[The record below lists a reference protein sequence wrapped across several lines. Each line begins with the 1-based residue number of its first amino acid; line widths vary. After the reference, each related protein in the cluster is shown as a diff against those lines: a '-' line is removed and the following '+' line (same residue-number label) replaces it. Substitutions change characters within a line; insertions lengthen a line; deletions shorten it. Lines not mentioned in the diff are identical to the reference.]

1 MSPTQIN
8 YQNKD
13 NLIGALIIAGYDE
26 EKKGQVFGCPIGGTL
41 SNEKW
46 AVDGSGST
54 FIWGYCDAAYR
65 QAISEMPVSQVACPV
80 HKDKEKREA
89 GCMPACAAPQ
99 RCFSALRSLG
109 RPCVSIS
116 SHWPQ
121 RRDNFTR
128 AEAEA
133 FVEEGVALAMS
144 SDCSSGGCIRLVTVN
159 SEGAHHKYINGSQA
173 PKFQDEL
180 NVPGPATGGMIL
192 GTVTRTWSPAPLP
205 FTWSGKVGLA
215 HVNTLKHLP
224 CFAAGQPYTGC
235 IHGWANVLMG
245 YHTGG
250 TSC

>member
-1 MSPTQIN
+1 MACVYDGGVVLGADGRVSVGNYISNRSSNKIAPLAERVFLLRSGSAPDAQIVSDHVSFYVHNLEAEQQLPMSVETVAKLVMQIN

-54 FIWGYCDAAYR
+54 FIWGYCDAAY
-65 QAISEMPVSQVACPV
+65 
-80 HKDKEKREA
+80 
-89 GCMPACAAPQ
+89 
-99 RCFSALRSLG
+99 
-109 RPCVSIS
+109 
-116 SHWPQ
+116 
-121 RRDNFTR
+121 RDNFTR

-192 GTVTRTWSPAPLP
+192 G
-205 FTWSGKVGLA
+205 
-215 HVNTLKHLP
+215 
-224 CFAAGQPYTGC
+224 
-235 IHGWANVLMG
+235 
-245 YHTGG
+245 
-250 TSC
+250 